1 MKSDRIIEEYVQ
13 KLKIKFAIDEQ
24 TRMPLHVV
32 ADKNVEMAQLEL
44 FSDLG
49 LSKPELDWGDDD
61 GSDRV
66 EQPAKEA
73 GCDHDARG
81 ALVVAALR
89 IATTPSIRR
98 RLNGSGSLVVVVDVP
113 SAAWVGPFESY
124 FDHELFGHW
133 ATYARDGSNRGRDKA
148 GVGNDEA
155 AKRISAGRRVVGIAP
170 NPTVYLP
177 EVLQGLPTSRSRLR
191 RRSAPW
197 CARR

>member
-66 EQPAKEA
+66 EQPAKLDK
-73 GCDHDARG
+73 C
-81 ALVVAALR
+81 
-89 IATTPSIRR
+89 S
-98 RLNGSGSLVVVVDVP
+98 SLV
-113 SAAWVGPFESY
+113 ES
-124 FDHELFGHW
+124 
-133 ATYARDGSNRGRDKA
+133 
-148 GVGNDEA
+148 
-155 AKRISAGRRVVGIAP
+155 VGIA
-170 NPTVYLP
+170 
-177 EVLQGLPTSRSRLR
+177 
-191 RRSAPW
+191 APV
-197 CARR
+197 AA